1 MITRRESLAQALD
14 DVEAGTLAGVCTL
27 VVSRS
32 WWNAL
37 SLRDRK
43 AFRTRA
49 GRAGV
54 TLRADSA
61 MSVHFVEVRGDDS
74 GPPLSTERRA

>member
-14 DVEAGTLAGVCTL
+14 DVEAGTVTGVSTL

-32 WWNAL
+32 WWDAL
-37 SLRDRK
+37 SLRERR

-54 TLRADSA
+54 TLRADTA
-61 MSVHFVEVRGDDS
+61 MSVHFVELRDGDG